1 MNKRTLT
8 LLALAGI
15 TTIAT
20 AQTTTYGA
28 YSGEETIG
36 VFGTNKQENYD
47 VAIRVAGDGLVGKQL
62 TGVRVHFPE
71 GVENISEAK
80 AFISKELNIEK
91 TVFTP
96 DGQTKEFTPVE
107 GFVEVTFDTP
117 YTITDEGIFV
127 GYSFTEDATVAKPI
141 SVVGS
146 TDPDLFYLHSSR
158 TYRSRFVSKA
168 EDLGKNLAMQAI
180 IDGLPAN
187 AAMPESAEAYIEAG
201 SENNTFS
208 FRVLNQGC
216 TPMQSVD
223 VNYSVAGQQGTA
235 HINFDTPVTAHY
247 NAAGAAS
254 FVLPKIADSGT
265 FPITLTVT
273 KVNGAD
279 NEAATGQASGYV
291 HSMNFVPKK
300 RALLEEYTGTWCRWC
315 PRGFVG
321 LEHMNELLGNDFV
334 GVSYHNGD
342 PMGFADSYP
351 NNVTGFPDAWID
363 RKQRTDAYCGD
374 NYDGHFNID
383 KTYAKA
389 CEGIAAAS
397 IDCKAFFTSNSQ
409 KTVSAQATVRFPV
422 AYADSP
428 YQLGFLLTADGLSG
442 SGDNWEQSNYYS
454 GQGGSYP
461 DEDMTQFTD
470 GDSYMSGLI
479 YNFVVVGYN
488 GTRGIESSHPQ
499 SIEADKSYTYD
510 FSFDLRG
517 TTANCDPSII
527 QDKSKLNVVALLI
540 DSTTGYVANAIKVK
554 VYDSEANGVKSVS
567 QTDADQATP
576 VAYYSADGRAMAGP
590 QKGLN
595 IVRMSNGRT
604 VKVVRK

>member
-15 TTIAT
+15 TTLAT

-28 YSGEETIG
+28 YSGEETLG

-80 AFISKELNIEK
+80 AFISKELNIVK

-96 DGQTKEFTPVE
+96 DGQTKEFTPTD

-117 YTITDEGIFV
+117 YTITEEGIFV
-127 GYSFTEDATVAKPI
+127 GYSFTEDATVAKPV

-146 TDPDLFYLHSSR
+146 SDPDFFYLHSSR
-158 TYRSRFVSKA
+158 TYRSRFVTKA
-168 EDLGKNLAMQAI
+168 KDLGKNLAMQAI
-180 IDGLPAN
+180 IDGLPAS
-187 AAMPESAEAYIEAG
+187 AAKPESAEAYVEAG
-201 SENNTFS
+201 SENNAFN

-216 TPMQSVD
+216 TPVQSVD
-223 VNYSVAGQQGTA
+223 VNYSVAGLQGTT
-235 HINFDTPVTAHY
+235 HINFDTPIAAHY
-247 NAAGAAS
+247 NAAGTAS
-254 FVLPKIADSGT
+254 FALPKIADSGT
-265 FPITLTVT
+265 FPIELTVT

-279 NEAATGQASGYV
+279 NEATTGQASGYV
-291 HSMNFVPKK
+291 YCMSFVPKK
-300 RALLEEYTGTWCRWC
+300 RALLEEYTGTWCGWC

-334 GVSYHNGD
+334 GVSYHNSD
-342 PMGFADSYP
+342 PMSFADSYP

-363 RKQRTDAYCGD
+363 RKLQTDAYCGD

-383 KTYAKA
+383 KAYAEA
-389 CEGIAAAS
+389 CEGVAAAS

-409 KTVSAQATVRFPV
+409 TTVNAQATVRFPV
-422 AYADSP
+422 THADNP
-428 YQLGFLLTADGLSG
+428 YRLGFLLTADGLSG
-442 SGDNWEQSNYYS
+442 SGDAWAQSNYYS
-454 GQGGSYP
+454 SMSSSYP
-461 DEDMTQFTD
+461 DADMSQFAE
-470 GDSYMSGLI
+470 GDSYIYGLT

-488 GTRGIESSHPQ
+488 GTGWIESSLPQ

-510 FSFDLRG
+510 YSFDL
-517 TTANCDPSII
+517 TAATANCKPSII

-540 DSTTGYVANAIKVK
+540 DSATGYVANAIKVN
-554 VYDSEANGVKSVS
+554 VYGSEADGVKSVS

-576 VAYYSADGRAMAGP
+576 VAFFSADGRAMAGP

-595 IVRMSNGRT
+595 IARMSNGRT